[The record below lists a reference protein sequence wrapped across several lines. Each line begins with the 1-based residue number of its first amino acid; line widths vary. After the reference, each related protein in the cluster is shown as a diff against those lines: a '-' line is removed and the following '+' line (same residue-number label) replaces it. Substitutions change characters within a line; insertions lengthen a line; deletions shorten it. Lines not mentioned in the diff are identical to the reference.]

1 MTRINDVPEPG
12 KEVTGSITHQDI
24 FAGFEAASDQLI
36 QLLHNGT
43 TLSESEELL
52 IKQTIEVLRLTYDN
66 WSKLPKTV

>member
-1 MTRINDVPEPG
+1 MNAVSVPMKHHEIC
-12 KEVTGSITHQDI
+12 S
-24 FAGFEAASDQLI
+24 GFEAASDQLI

-66 WSKLPKTV
+66 WSKLAKSG